1 MKQQVKP
8 IGPDAVHVCVDVQR
22 LFAEETDWHT
32 PSIPG
37 ILPQIVRLTEHAP
50 SRSIFTRFT
59 TPEHADDAVGHWRV
73 YYERWTSVT
82 TAVMDAAMIDVVDT
96 LASFVPPA
104 LVADKPTYSIFKTEA
119 FRTMLHDMSCRTL
132 ICTGVETDV
141 CVLGTVMDAM
151 DYGYRVVIPSDA
163 VHSSNPASH
172 AATMDHVY
180 RRFEDQIEI
189 GTTDEVLAH
198 WTVS

>member
-1 MKQQVKP
+1 MTQQVRP

-22 LFAEETDWHT
+22 LFAGDTVWHT
-32 PSIPG
+32 PSIPD

-59 TPEHADDAVGHWRV
+59 TPEHPGEAVGHWRI

-82 TAVMDAAMIDVVDT
+82 TAVMDATMIDVVDA
-96 LASFVPPA
+96 LATYVPPA

-119 FRTMLHDMSCRTL
+119 FRTMLDDMSCQTL
-132 ICTGVETDV
+132 ICSGVETDV
-141 CVLGTVMDAM
+141 CVLATVMDAM
-151 DYGYRVVIPSDA
+151 DFGYRVIIPADA
-163 VHSSNPASH
+163 VQSSNPASH

-189 GTTDEVLAH
+189 GATEEVLAN